1 MGTTTKAIARVAG
14 VSEGLIFSMFD
25 SKTDVFFE
33 ATALQSKLGYQ
44 ANLDFVMSLNE
55 KHGTGIGNAIL
66 IREWLSPRL
75 SKFRA
80 ALLEEI
86 RITWHNV
93 DLWRRIQNVKQEL
106 VSDVR
111 LAGKK
116 ASLTPLERAVQTMAD
131 AVGAED
137 ELVNNA
143 GIIQEKPFLDTTE
156 ADWDRMLGIDLKSV
170 FLTSRAV
177 LPGMVARGSG
187 VIVNLA
193 SDLGILGRENY
204 APYCAA
210 KAGVIGLTRSLAR
223 EFAPHGIR
231 VNAIA
236 PGPVNTAMVSL
247 QHMSAE
253 WMEKELAIPQH
264 RVAEPEEI
272 AATALFLA
280 SDLSRFY
287 CGQVLGPNGGSAMP

>member
-1 MGTTTKAIARVAG
+1 MNPLSLSGRRALVTGAATGIGR
-14 VSEGLIFSMFD
+14 
-25 SKTDVFFE
+25 
-33 ATALQSKLGYQ
+33 ATALLLAQ
-44 ANLDFVMSLNE
+44 AGAHVVVNHLRQAEAAQAVVQ
-55 KHGTGIGNAIL
+55 AIESAGGQAMA
-66 IREWLSPRL
+66 IDADVSVDSEVQRL
-75 SKFRA
+75 VA
-80 ALLEEI
+80 
-86 RITWHNV
+86 
-93 DLWRRIQNVKQEL
+93 Q
-106 VSDVR
+106 
-111 LAGKK
+111 AG
-116 ASLTPLERAVQTMAD
+116 EVHI
-131 AVGAED
+131 
-137 ELVNNA
+137 LVNNA

-156 ADWDRMLGIDLKSV
+156 ADWDRMLGVDLKSV

-177 LPGMVARGSG
+177 LPGMVARGGG

-247 QHMSAE
+247 ESMSAE

-287 CGQVLGPNGGSAMP
+287 CGQVLGPNGGSVMP

>member
-1 MGTTTKAIARVAG
+1 MNPMSLQGRRALVTGAATGIGR
-14 VSEGLIFSMFD
+14 
-25 SKTDVFFE
+25 
-33 ATALQSKLGYQ
+33 ATALMLAQ
-44 ANLDFVMSLNE
+44 AGARVVVNHLRQAEAAQAVVQAIEAAGGLATAIEADVSL
-55 KHGTGIGNAIL
+55 A
-66 IREWLSPRL
+66 
-75 SKFRA
+75 
-80 ALLEEI
+80 
-86 RITWHNV
+86 
-93 DLWRRIQNVKQEL
+93 
-106 VSDVR
+106 SDVER
-111 LAGKK
+111 LVAQAG
-116 ASLTPLERAVQTMAD
+116 EVHI
-131 AVGAED
+131 
-137 ELVNNA
+137 LVNNA

-156 ADWDRMLGIDLKSV
+156 TDWDRMLGVDLKSV

-177 LPGMVARGSG
+177 LPGMVARGGG

-223 EFAPHGIR
+223 EFAPQGIR

-247 QHMSAE
+247 DNMSAE
-253 WMEKELAIPQH
+253 WIEKELAIPQH
-264 RVAEPEEI
+264 RVADPEEI

-287 CGQVLGPNGGSAMP
+287 CGQVLGPNGGSVMP

>member
-1 MGTTTKAIARVAG
+1 MNTMSLQGR
-14 VSEGLIFSMFD
+14 
-25 SKTDVFFE
+25 
-33 ATALQSKLGYQ
+33 TALVTG
-44 ANLDFVMSLNE
+44 AA
-55 KHGTGIGNAIL
+55 TGIGRAI
-66 IREWLSPRL
+66 
-75 SKFRA
+75 
-80 ALLEEI
+80 ALLFA
-86 RITWHNV
+86 
-93 DLWRRIQNVKQEL
+93 Q
-106 VSDVR
+106 
-111 LAGKK
+111 AG
-116 ASLTPLERAVQTMAD
+116 ARVVVNHLRQAD
-131 AVGAED
+131 AAQAVVQAITHAGGDALAIDADVGRSTEVQRLVADAGEVHI
-137 ELVNNA
+137 LVNNA
-143 GIIQEKPFLDTTE
+143 GIIQEKPFLDTTDD
-156 ADWDRMLGIDLKSV
+156 DWDRMLTTDLKAV

-177 LPGMVARGSG
+177 LPGMVARGGG
-187 VIVNLA
+187 VIVNMA

-247 QHMSAE
+247 EHMSPE

-287 CGQVLGPNGGSAMP
+287 CGQVLGPNGGSVMP

>member
-1 MGTTTKAIARVAG
+1 MNALSLHGK
-14 VSEGLIFSMFD
+14 
-25 SKTDVFFE
+25 
-33 ATALQSKLGYQ
+33 TALVTG
-44 ANLDFVMSLNE
+44 AA
-55 KHGTGIGNAIL
+55 TGIGRAIAL
-66 IREWLSPRL
+66 MFAQAGARVVVNHLNQAAQAQAVVQAITNEGGEAVAIDADVS
-75 SKFRA
+75 RA
-80 ALLEEI
+80 AEI
-86 RITWHNV
+86 QR
-93 DLWRRIQNVKQEL
+93 L
-106 VSDVR
+106 VAE
-111 LAGKK
+111 AGEVH
-116 ASLTPLERAVQTMAD
+116 L
-131 AVGAED
+131 
-137 ELVNNA
+137 LVNNA

-156 ADWDRMLGIDLKSV
+156 DDWDRMLGVDLKSV
-170 FLTSRAV
+170 FLMSRAV
-177 LPGMVARGSG
+177 LPGMVARGNG

-204 APYCAA
+204 APYCTA

-247 QHMSAE
+247 ENMSAE

-280 SDLSRFY
+280 SELSRFY
-287 CGQVLGPNGGSAMP
+287 CGQVLGPNGGSVMP